1 MLDSY
6 KILISLISVK
16 SPLQL
21 SLILWIFIV
30 IASPI
35 WNGSLTNLQRIIK
48 AFRHSLK
55 NKIFKLLNLL
65 AWFKSILPISLV
77 FGKEIFLAS
86 SYFEQSKRKWTSFS
100 TCPSSQNLQI
110 YSYRLVLYH
119 LAVREASLWQE
130 SWIFVKLVC
139 FRILLNLG
147 ISFYRKG
154 ISPL

>member
-48 AFRHSLK
+48 SFRHPLK

-65 AWFKSILPISLV
+65 AWFKSILPISLI

-100 TCPSSQNLQI
+100 TCPWSQNLQI